1 MSDKG
6 TVLVTGGAGY
16 VGSHICEAVAAAG
29 FKVVVYDNFAN
40 GHRIFAK
47 FGDLI
52 EGDIR
57 DAEALRA
64 AFKTHNPVGV
74 VHCAALIEVATSIT
88 DTANYYDNNVGGAI
102 NLIKAA
108 QNHGVKAF
116 VFSSTCAVYGPPK
129 RLPLDETHPYG
140 PISPYGR
147 TKMMVEQVLEDL
159 REHHAFP
166 AISLRYF
173 NASGAHWQSGIGEK
187 HTPETHAIPL
197 AIHAAQG
204 RRDGFKIM
212 GTDYDTPDGTAVR
225 DYIHVLDLADAHVRA
240 LEHLIA
246 GAAGDV
252 FNLGTGTGSSVRE
265 LVNAISDVS
274 GKPFDVAEVGRRPG
288 DPPSLVADN
297 SKARDVLGW
306 QPTRTFLEVIESA
319 WRWHSETERTLFQ
332 I

>member
-6 TVLVTGGAGY
+6 TILVTGGAGY
-16 VGSHICEAVAAAG
+16 VGSHICEAVANAG
-29 FKVVVYDNFAN
+29 FKVVVYDNFSN
-40 GHRIFAK
+40 GHRMFAK
-47 FGDLI
+47 FGDAI

-57 DAEALRA
+57 DAAALRA
-64 AFKTHNPVGV
+64 AFDIHKPKGV
-74 VHCAALIEVATSIT
+74 IHCAALIEVATSIT

-102 NLIKAA
+102 NLIRAA
-108 QNHGVKAF
+108 QESGVDAF

-129 RLPLDETHPYG
+129 RLPLDETHPFG

-187 HTPETHAIPL
+187 HDPETHAIPL

-204 RRDGFKIM
+204 RRAGFKIF
-212 GTDYDTPDGTAVR
+212 GTDYDTPDGTAIR

-240 LEHLIA
+240 LEYLMA
-246 GAAGDV
+246 GNKGDV

-265 LVNAISDVS
+265 LVDTISKVS
-274 GKPFDVAEVGRRPG
+274 GKPFDVAEVDRRPG

-297 SKARDVLGW
+297 SKARDLLGW
-306 QPTRTFLEVIESA
+306 RPAHTFQDVVESA
-319 WRWHSETERTLFQ
+319 WHWHADVERTLFQ
-332 I
+332 V